1 MFAESLAPFFA
12 DFAATSCTVGGVAVS
27 AIFENDYSLSSV
39 GLAGMSGNQP
49 TLMLPTASVAADPVG
64 LAAVVDGTSY
74 VVAAHEPDGTG
85 VSLLRLERA

>member
-1 MFAESLAPFFA
+1 MFVETLAPFFA
-12 DFAATSCTVGGVAVS
+12 DFAATSCTVNGATVS
-27 AIFENDYSLSSV
+27 AIFDNGYSLGAV
-39 GLAGMSGNQP
+39 GPFGMSGTQP

-64 LAAVVDGTSY
+64 LAAVVSGISY